1 MLTGINFYGDS
12 STLVY
17 TLTAFGGFLISY
29 PRELSFLTVL
39 AGVYLGDSASYSMVI
54 LSS

>member
-12 STLVY
+12 STLVS
-17 TLTAFGGFLISY
+17 TFTVFVGFLTSY

-39 AGVYLGDSASYSMVI
+39 AGLYCGDSASS
-54 LSS
+54 